1 MPTNGSW
8 KDLYAGAMLERNPS
22 CLANKIKA
30 AEETLRQAMEE
41 LPDEVGAVEEMRT
54 MTGVMRNLQALQR
67 LELPAAAPARLRV
80 PNRGE

>member
-8 KDLYAGAMLERNPS
+8 KDLYVAAMLEPDPS

-30 AEETLRQAMEE
+30 AEETLRRAMEE
-41 LPDEVGAVEEMRT
+41 LPDEVDVVEEMRI
-54 MTGVMRNLQALQR
+54 MTEVMRNLQALQR
-67 LELPAAAPARLRV
+67 LELPTAAPARLRV

>member
-8 KDLYAGAMLERNPS
+8 KDLYAAAMLEPDPS
-22 CLANKIKA
+22 CLANTIKA

-41 LPDEVGAVEEMRT
+41 LSDEVGAVEEMRT
-54 MTGVMRNLQALQR
+54 MTEVMRNLQALQR
-67 LELPAAAPARLRV
+67 LELPTAVPATLGV